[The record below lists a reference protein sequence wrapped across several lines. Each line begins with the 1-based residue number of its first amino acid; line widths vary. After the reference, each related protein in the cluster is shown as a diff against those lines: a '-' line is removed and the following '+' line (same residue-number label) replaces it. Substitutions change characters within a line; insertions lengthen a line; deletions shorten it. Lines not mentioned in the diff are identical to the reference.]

1 MQYYTVHKRGKNDHA
16 FTRAVRQA
24 VTLDDAEDIASNL
37 RAAGYT
43 VSIVPIVVRWEEA
56 EDEQDHDHA

>member
-1 MQYYTVHKRGKNDHA
+1 MQYYTVHKRGKKDHA

-24 VTLDDAEDIASNL
+24 VTLEDAEDIASSL

-43 VSIVPIVVRWEEA
+43 VSIVPIIARS
-56 EDEQDHDHA
+56 EDPEDDHNHS